1 MKNADSQV
9 APRFDLTRASL
20 LFNHI
25 RTMLERH
32 HEGNALAI
40 QVERNIYL
48 IRCGKGLLNVLEK
61 NIMPNPRSYSTA
73 IRELMTA
80 PQGPKRRAGF
90 HS

>member
-9 APRFDLTRASL
+9 APRSTNESFAVVQS
-20 LFNHI
+20 H

-32 HEGNALAI
+32 HEGQRASDTGGTQHLFASC
-40 QVERNIYL
+40 E
-48 IRCGKGLLNVLEK
+48 KGLLNVPERK
-61 NIMPNPRSYSTA
+61 YNAQSKIVFAA

-80 PQGPKRRAGF
+80 PEEPKRRVGF